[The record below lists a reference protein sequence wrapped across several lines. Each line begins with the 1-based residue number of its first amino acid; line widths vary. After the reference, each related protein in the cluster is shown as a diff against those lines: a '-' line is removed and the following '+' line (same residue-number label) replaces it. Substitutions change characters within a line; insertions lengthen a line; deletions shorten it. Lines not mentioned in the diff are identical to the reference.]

1 MNTGLAPRST
11 NAFTVDTKVK
21 DGTMTSSPGLMSSNS
36 ADISS
41 ACVHDVVNSAD
52 ETGKRFSSHSRQRL
66 VKGPPPE
73 RCRCRMASVT
83 YSSSRPM
90 IAVRENGIRVVFC
103 SIGVM
108 VYLMRS
114 KSESVES
121 MRTARCRGKSARPKS
136 CGLL

>member
-1 MNTGLAPRST
+1 MRRSSCRSSRLSVSGRLSMNTGLAPRST

-66 VKGPPPE
+66 VKGPSPE
-73 RCRCRMASVT
+73 RCRCRRSEEHTSELQSHHDLVCRLLLEKKKI
-83 YSSSRPM
+83 Y
-90 IAVRENGIRVVFC
+90 VF
-103 SIGVM
+103 II
-108 VYLMRS
+108 L
-114 KSESVES
+114 
-121 MRTARCRGKSARPKS
+121 TRCN
-136 CGLL
+136 